1 MTLNDIVCHFDNCCN
16 SCKFHKFGGQHYK
29 SHTLVGNGGTLVGDI
44 IDTNY
49 ELTKESIIA
58 IVNTY
63 STS

>member
-1 MTLNDIVCHFDNCCN
+1 VTLSIILTIVATLANFTTLVVNITNPTHL
-16 SCKFHKFGGQHYK
+16 S
-29 SHTLVGNGGTLVGDI
+29 TLVGNVGTLVGDI